1 MFAVLQ
7 EVEQMMQQ
15 KRQMD
20 AELRNLLGATSA
32 RDQFVQPQR
41 YNRCD
46 LKTDRHL
53 TLQSLWYKIALCN
66 RLQHRFIPS
75 SNQNL
80 TMCCLYLISGR
91 ARNSSPMIGE
101 DVEEGVV
108 EIVGLAT
115 DTTILVIGSF
125 IVLTVLI

>member
-46 LKTDRHL
+46 LK
-53 TLQSLWYKIALCN
+53 
-66 RLQHRFIPS
+66 
-75 SNQNL
+75 
-80 TMCCLYLISGR
+80 
-91 ARNSSPMIGE
+91 
-101 DVEEGVV
+101 
-108 EIVGLAT
+108 
-115 DTTILVIGSF
+115 
-125 IVLTVLI
+125 LTVT